1 MSGGSSAG
9 RAFRLLR
16 SPGCRWTLSRGL
28 AGYPSEPLT
37 HPIDVETPLR
47 DAGSADRLAQ
57 SLSTGGKE
65 TRITRLENGLRV
77 ASQEAFGQYSTI
89 GVFVDAGS
97 RYEVEHTSGVSHF
110 LQKLAFQS
118 TEKFPSREALL
129 HELDQYGGVFDCQRS
144 RDVVIYSLSAFSF
157 AIPQAMEVLS
167 DCIWRPRI
175 TREELEMERQSINFE
190 LETVKNGPSSEVWT
204 TDLIHQAAYR
214 DNTLG
219 LPSLCPEENIPIIQ
233 RDELMGYLAGH
244 YLPTRMVL
252 AGVNVDHDRFVGLA
266 REWFGRTE
274 PVWGDRGTERT
285 VDHSLSQYT
294 GGAVKVER
302 EGPPVVGPN
311 PLPDLTHVV
320 LACESSSYLDPDFYT
335 FAVLNSLMGGGGS
348 FSAGGP
354 GKGMYTRLYQD
365 VLTRHH
371 WIYSALA
378 QNHAYS
384 DSGIFC
390 LFGSAAP
397 AMARELTEVLCMEF
411 IGMTREPEEV

>member
-1 MSGGSSAG
+1 LDREREVGE
-9 RAFRLLR
+9 RRER
-16 SPGCRWTLSRGL
+16 ENYCPV
-28 AGYPSEPLT
+28 PL
-37 HPIDVETPLR
+37 P
-47 DAGSADRLAQ
+47 
-57 SLSTGGKE
+57 
-65 TRITRLENGLRV
+65 
-77 ASQEAFGQYSTI
+77 
-89 GVFVDAGS
+89 
-97 RYEVEHTSGVSHF
+97 
-110 LQKLAFQS
+110 QS

-219 LPSLCPEENIPIIQ
+219 LPSLCPEENIPVIQ

>member
-1 MSGGSSAG
+1 
-9 RAFRLLR
+9 
-16 SPGCRWTLSRGL
+16 
-28 AGYPSEPLT
+28 
-37 HPIDVETPLR
+37 
-47 DAGSADRLAQ
+47 
-57 SLSTGGKE
+57 
-65 TRITRLENGLRV
+65 
-77 ASQEAFGQYSTI
+77 
-89 GVFVDAGS
+89 VFVDAGS

-144 RDVVIYSLSAFSF
+144 RDVFMYTLSAFSF
-157 AIPQAMEVLS
+157 ALPQAMEVLS
-167 DCIWRPRI
+167 DCVWRPRI
-175 TREELEMERQSINFE
+175 TQEELEMERQSINFE

-219 LPSLCPEENIPIIQ
+219 LPSLCPEENIPTIQ

-274 PVWGDRGTERT
+274 PVWGGGGTERT
-285 VDHSLSQYT
+285 VDHSISQYT
-294 GGAVKVER
+294 GGSVKMER

-411 IGMTREPEEV
+411 IGMTTEPEEV